1 MSVMMVSFMRCSRSK
16 KVLNSV
22 ILLLPIFFVGS
33 YSCSQMTDEKISRI
47 TADNVRLVQDSAN
60 LVLTGD
66 VSVELENTLIEALKK
81 GVPLQFNSNFRIFK
95 FSFFSVKSFFEKERK
110 AILEYHG
117 ITRRFSVNLDGELS
131 SAYYESLTEALA
143 ACLSI
148 KDWIFFSR
156 EILPDN
162 MDGISIQVK
171 LMLNHQALPRPISI
185 LASSKQSWQ
194 LSSGWVDVFIEE
206 PL

>member
-1 MSVMMVSFMRCSRSK
+1 MMVSIMRCLRSK
-16 KVLNSV
+16 RALNLA
-22 ILLLPIFFVGS
+22 ILLLPVLLFGLC
-33 YSCSQMTDEKISRI
+33 SCSSKNDEKISRI
-47 TADNVRLVQDSAN
+47 TAENVRLVGDSAN

-66 VSVELENTLIEALKK
+66 VSVELEKTLIEALKK
-81 GVPLQFNSNFRIFK
+81 GVPLQFNSNFRISK
-95 FSFFSVKSFFEKERK
+95 LSFFGVKSLFERERK

-117 ITRRFSVNLDGELS
+117 ITRRFSVNLDGEPS
-131 SAYYESLTEALA
+131 SVYYESLTEALA

>member
-95 FSFFSVKSFFEKERK
+95 FSFFSVKSFFE
-110 AILEYHG
+110 
-117 ITRRFSVNLDGELS
+117 
-131 SAYYESLTEALA
+131 SLY
-143 ACLSI
+143 
-148 KDWIFFSR
+148 
-156 EILPDN
+156 
-162 MDGISIQVK
+162 
-171 LMLNHQALPRPISI
+171 
-185 LASSKQSWQ
+185 
-194 LSSGWVDVFIEE
+194 
-206 PL
+206 

>member
-1 MSVMMVSFMRCSRSK
+1 MQCSRRNRAI
-16 KVLNSV
+16 NSA
-22 ILLLPIFFVGS
+22 IFLLPIFFVGA
-33 YSCSQMTDEKISRI
+33 YSCSPMTDEKSSRI
-47 TADNVRLVQDSAN
+47 TVDNVRLEQDSVN
-60 LVLTGD
+60 LVLIGD
-66 VSVELENTLIEALKK
+66 VSVELEKTLIEGLKK
-81 GVPLQFNSNFRIFK
+81 GVPLQFNSNFRISK
-95 FSFFSVKSFFEKERK
+95 FSFFTVKNLFEKERK

-117 ITRRFSVNLDGELS
+117 ITRRFSVNLDGEPS

-148 KDWIFFSR
+148 KEWVFFSR

-185 LASSKQSWQ
+185 LASSNRSWQ
-194 LSSGWVDVFIEE
+194 LSSGWVDVFLEE

>member
-1 MSVMMVSFMRCSRSK
+1 MMVSIMRCLRSK
-16 KVLNSV
+16 RALNLA
-22 ILLLPIFFVGS
+22 ILLLPVLLFGLC
-33 YSCSQMTDEKISRI
+33 SCSSKNDEKISRI
-47 TADNVRLVQDSAN
+47 TAENVRLVGDSGN

-66 VSVELENTLIEALKK
+66 VSVELEKTLIEALKK
-81 GVPLQFNSNFRIFK
+81 GVPLQFNSNFRISK
-95 FSFFSVKSFFEKERK
+95 LSFFGVKSLFERERK

-117 ITRRFSVNLDGELS
+117 ITRRFSVNLDGEPS
-131 SAYYESLTEALA
+131 SVYYESLTEALA

-156 EILPDN
+156 EILPN
-162 MDGISIQVK
+162 KMDGISIQVK

-185 LASSKQSWQ
+185 LASSNQSWQ

-206 PL
+206 TF

>member
-1 MSVMMVSFMRCSRSK
+1 MMVFFMRCLRSK
-16 KVLNSV
+16 GALNSV
-22 ILLLPIFFVGS
+22 ILLLPVFLFGF
-33 YSCSQMTDEKISRI
+33 YSCSPTSDGKISRI
-47 TADNVRLVQDSAN
+47 TADNVRLVPDSAN
-60 LVLTGD
+60 LALTGD
-66 VSVELENTLIEALKK
+66 VSVELEKTLIEALKK

-95 FSFFSVKSFFEKERK
+95 SSFFSTKSLFEKERR

-117 ITRRFSVNLDGELS
+117 ITRRFSVNLDGQPS
-131 SAYYESLTEALA
+131 SVYYESLTEALA

-148 KDWIFFSR
+148 KDWVFFSR
-156 EILPDN
+156 ELLPDK

-185 LASSKQSWQ
+185 LASSNQSWQ

-206 PL
+206 RL

>member
-1 MSVMMVSFMRCSRSK
+1 MMVSFMQCLRSK
-16 KVLNSV
+16 IALNSA
-22 ILLLPIFFVGS
+22 ILLLPIFFVAS
-33 YSCSQMTDEKISRI
+33 YSCSPSTNQRISRI
-47 TADNVRLVQDSAN
+47 TIDNVRLVQDSAN

-66 VSVELENTLIEALKK
+66 VSVELEKTLIEALKK
-81 GVPLQFNSNFRIFK
+81 GVPLEFNSNFRIFK
-95 FSFFSVKSFFEKERK
+95 LSFFSVKNLFQKERT
-110 AILEYHG
+110 AVLEYHG
-117 ITRRFSVNLDGELS
+117 ITRRFSVNLDGEPS

-148 KDWIFFSR
+148 KDWVFFSR
-156 EILPDN
+156 EILPDK

-185 LASSKQSWQ
+185 LASSNQSWQ

-206 PL
+206 TF

>member
-1 MSVMMVSFMRCSRSK
+1 MFG
-16 KVLNSV
+16 L
-22 ILLLPIFFVGS
+22 
-33 YSCSQMTDEKISRI
+33 YSCSPKTDEKISRI

-66 VSVELENTLIEALKK
+66 VSVELEKTLIEALKK

-95 FSFFSVKSFFEKERK
+95 FSFFSVKSLFEKERK

-131 SAYYESLTEALA
+131 SVYYYESLTEALA

-156 EILPDN
+156 EILPDK

-171 LMLNHQALPRPISI
+171 LMLNHQAL
-185 LASSKQSWQ
+185 LARF
-194 LSSGWVDVFIEE
+194 LY
-206 PL
+206 

>member
-1 MSVMMVSFMRCSRSK
+1 MMVSFMQCLRSK
-16 KVLNSV
+16 RALNSA
-22 ILLLPIFFVGS
+22 ILLFPIFFVGVC
-33 YSCSQMTDEKISRI
+33 SCSPTTDEKISRI
-47 TADNVRLVQDSAN
+47 TVDNVRLEQDSAN

-66 VSVELENTLIEALKK
+66 VSVELEKTLIEALKK
-81 GVPLQFNSNFRIFK
+81 GVPLQFNSNFRISK
-95 FSFFSVKSFFEKERK
+95 LSFFTVKNLFEKERK

-117 ITRRFSVNLDGELS
+117 ITRRFSVNLDGEPS

-148 KDWIFFSR
+148 KEWVFFSR
-156 EILPDN
+156 EIFPDK
-162 MDGISIQVK
+162 MDGISIQLK

-185 LASSKQSWQ
+185 LASSNQSWQ
-194 LSSGWVDVFIEE
+194 LSSGWVDVLVEE

>member
-1 MSVMMVSFMRCSRSK
+1 MQCSRRNRAI
-16 KVLNSV
+16 NSA
-22 ILLLPIFFVGS
+22 IFLLPIFFVGA
-33 YSCSQMTDEKISRI
+33 YSCSPMTDEKSSRI
-47 TADNVRLVQDSAN
+47 TVDNVRLEQDSVN
-60 LVLTGD
+60 LVLIGD
-66 VSVELENTLIEALKK
+66 VSVELEKTLIEGLKK
-81 GVPLQFNSNFRIFK
+81 GVPLQFNSNFRISK
-95 FSFFSVKSFFEKERK
+95 FSFFTVKNLFEKERK

-117 ITRRFSVNLDGELS
+117 ITRRFSVNLDGEPS

-148 KDWIFFSR
+148 KEWVFFSR
-156 EILPDN
+156 EILPDK

-185 LASSKQSWQ
+185 LASSNRSWQ
-194 LSSGWVDVFIEE
+194 LSSGWVDVFLEE

>member
-1 MSVMMVSFMRCSRSK
+1 MVSIMQYLKSK
-16 KVLNSV
+16 KALNSV
-22 ILLLPIFFVGS
+22 TLLLPVFLIGL
-33 YSCSQMTDEKISRI
+33 YSCTPKNDEKISRI
-47 TADNVRLVQDSAN
+47 TAENVRLVQDSAN

-95 FSFFSVKSFFEKERK
+95 FSFFTVKSFFEKERK

-117 ITRRFSVNLDGELS
+117 ITRRFSVNLDGEPS
-131 SAYYESLTEALA
+131 PVYYESLTEALA

-206 PL
+206 PF